1 MTYRC
6 FRQWLARLPPGFERG
21 SATAEFALVLPSVV
35 AIAGLILALCR
46 VVVVSM
52 DCQSA
57 AAAAARELVVSD
69 ALPDSGAGF
78 GAESGADSGGGGGTH
93 GDAAAVASHV
103 AGTEVSLNV
112 EWGSRSVRVIAECP
126 VLPGPLG
133 LTPVKVSGEAAA
145 MRQ

>member
-6 FRQWLARLPPGFERG
+6 FRQWSARLPPGFEQG

-57 AAAAARELVVSD
+57 AAAAARALVVSD
-69 ALPDSGAGF
+69 ALSDSGAG
-78 GAESGADSGGGGGTH
+78 SGGGTGTH

-103 AGTEVSLNV
+103 AGAEVSLNV

-133 LTPVKVSGEAAA
+133 LTPVKVSGDATA
-145 MRQ
+145 MKQ